1 MMKSFVTK
9 MSVIMPALTGILLAV
24 SIPAIAED
32 AASGNASDAAAKVPG
47 PQDRVHYKISKKM
60 DFSSQTVEGKLQR
73 PETSLITASENLSSN
88 GILRLRENFMEKYAA
103 DAGEV
108 VP

>member
-1 MMKSFVTK
+1 MNRFVK
-9 MSVIMPALTGILLAV
+9 RMSVILPALTGVLLAAGV
-24 SIPAIAED
+24 PAMAED
-32 AASGNASDAAAKVPG
+32 AAVTNAADAAAKTPG
-47 PQDRVHYKISKKM
+47 PQDRVHYKKSKKM

-73 PETSLITASENLSSN
+73 PETSLITASENLTSN
-88 GILRLRENFMEKYAA
+88 GILRLRENFMDKYAA

>member
-1 MMKSFVTK
+1 MRRFVVK
-9 MSVIMPALTGILLAV
+9 MRGIMPALTGFLLAV
-24 SIPAIAED
+24 SMPVMAED
-32 AASGNASDAAAKVPG
+32 SVPASAGDAAVKTPG
-47 PQDRVHYKISKKM
+47 PQDRIHYKKSKKM
-60 DFSSQTVEGKLQR
+60 DFSSQTIEGKLQR

-88 GILRLRENFMEKYAA
+88 GILRLRENFMDKYAA

>member
-1 MMKSFVTK
+1 MMSRFVK
-9 MSVIMPALTGILLAV
+9 RMSVILPALTGVLLAV
-24 SIPAIAED
+24 SIPAMAED
-32 AASGNASDAAAKVPG
+32 AAVANAPEAATKTPG
-47 PQDRVHYKISKKM
+47 PQDRVHYKKSKKM

-88 GILRLRENFMEKYAA
+88 GILRLRENFMDKYAA

>member
-1 MMKSFVTK
+1 MTRFVK
-9 MSVIMPALTGILLAV
+9 RMSVILPVLTGVLLAV
-24 SIPAIAED
+24 SIPALAED
-32 AASGNASDAAAKVPG
+32 AAVPNGTESAAKTPG
-47 PQDRVHYKISKKM
+47 PQDRVHYKKSKKM
-60 DFSSQTVEGKLQR
+60 DFSSQIVEGKLQR

-88 GILRLRENFMEKYAA
+88 GILRLRENFMDKYAA